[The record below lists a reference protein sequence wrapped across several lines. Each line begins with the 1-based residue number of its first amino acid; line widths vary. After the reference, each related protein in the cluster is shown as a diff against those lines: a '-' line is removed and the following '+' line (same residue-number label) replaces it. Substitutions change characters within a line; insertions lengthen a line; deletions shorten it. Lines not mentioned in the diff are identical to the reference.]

1 MKKRKDVDTG
11 YIAVIIVCIIY
22 FLVFEVLNIFYTR
35 YGINADEAQ
44 TGICSKIFWEAKS
57 LRPPNFF
64 AWTESGVFSLATIGA
79 LVYGMTGS
87 ILAAQGVSPA
97 IITVLI
103 LLAIYRLFIGIGTS
117 KKGIALGLLTI
128 LCIPL
133 GFLSQMITFLSYAA
147 YSVCILT
154 MFLVLTDYIQLVSGN
169 LKYAR
174 LTIIFHV
181 LLALANGCNSSRG
194 VLVAYMPLFILA
206 CVRYLLKAVNTK
218 RLYDKKE
225 AGAVLFTFVLTGLSY
240 MATYLPCSSRTS
252 MSKAFRRSPVK
263 FATEVLP
270 MLGNWLG
277 LNKTE
282 NLLLLAILA
291 VIIVIV
297 IGVAIY
303 ILCKRDIED
312 KHQLVIAY
320 LWCDL
325 LLTIVMLSV
334 TQTDVAERYF
344 FMSYFVLTF
353 SIVYLFEKAGSK
365 NKVITNIGI
374 GCILLYACMN
384 LVIFYVPILKS
395 STAVPENDAIIDY
408 MVDNGYYYGYAD
420 YMDANRLTVYAD
432 GEVQISAVHIEDLS
446 IWRWTTDTNWY
457 RPYLQEDMK
466 TAYVIQK
473 QNAGNF
479 SKVLEVHPDIK
490 EGYETERY
498 IIYVSDKNYT
508 YVD

>member
-1 MKKRKDVDTG
+1 MKKKRNIDIG
-11 YIAVIIVCIIY
+11 YIAIIIVCIIY
-22 FLVFEVLNIFYTR
+22 FLVFEVLNIFYTQ
-35 YGINADEAQ
+35 YGISADAAQ

-79 LVYGMTGS
+79 IVYGMTGS
-87 ILAAQGVSPA
+87 LLAAQGVSPA
-97 IITVLI
+97 IITILI
-103 LLAIYRLFIGIGTS
+103 LLAIYRLLVCMETS

-133 GFLSQMITFLSYAA
+133 GFLSQMIAFLSYAA

-169 LKYAR
+169 LKYRR
-174 LTIIFHV
+174 LTIIFHI
-181 LLALANGCNSSRG
+181 LLAIANGCNSSRA
-194 VLVAYMPLFILA
+194 VLVAYMPLFLLA
-206 CVRYLLKAVNTK
+206 CVRYLLKVISTK
-218 RLYDKKE
+218 IFYDKKE
-225 AGAVLFTFVLTGLSY
+225 AGAVLFTFVLTILSY
-240 MATYLPCSSRTS
+240 MSTYLPCSSRTS
-252 MSKAFRRSPVK
+252 MSKALRRSPIK

-282 NLLLLAILA
+282 NILLLGIL
-291 VIIVIV
+291 VFIIVIA
-297 IGVAIY
+297 IGAAIY
-303 ILCKRDIED
+303 VLYKRGIED

-344 FMSYFVLTF
+344 FMSFFILTF
-353 SIVYLFEKAGSK
+353 SLVFVFEKIGDK
-365 NKVITNIGI
+365 NKIVTNIGI
-374 GCILLYACMN
+374 GCILIYACMN
-384 LVIFYVPILKS
+384 LVIFYVPILRN
-395 STAVPENDAIIDY
+395 STAVPENDAIINY
-408 MVDNGYYYGYAD
+408 MVDNGYYYGYSD

-432 GEVQISAVHIEDLS
+432 GDVQISAVHIEDLS

-473 QNAGNF
+473 QNIDDF
-479 SKVLEVHPDIK
+479 SKVIKEHPDIK
-490 EGYETERY
+490 EGYKTDNY
-498 IIYVSDKNYT
+498 IIYVSEKNYT
-508 YVD
+508 YMD